1 MIAYIARRLVLG
13 VPVLFGVS
21 LLVFAMVHLV
31 PGDPVSI
38 MLGESPAATDAAALR
53 HQLGLDEPLPQQY
66 AEFLARAVRGDL
78 GTSIRSRRAVTDE
91 IADRAPP
98 TIQLTLAAVALA
110 ILLGLASGVLAAAGP
125 GPVRG
130 AAQVASLVGLS
141 LPTFWLGLLLILVVA
156 SWLRLLPVTSSGP
169 AGLVLP
175 AVTLAAPAAAVIARM
190 TRSTML
196 EALTTDFVRTA
207 RAKGLHERVVLWRH
221 VLRNSLIPV
230 IAIVGLQFGGL
241 LAGSVIVESVFAR
254 PGIGR
259 LAVQAIL
266 QRDFP
271 LVQGIVLVV
280 ATSYVLV
287 NIAVDLLYAWADPRI
302 HYR

>member
-1 MIAYIARRLVLG
+1 MLAYVARRLVLG

-38 MLGESPAATDAAALR
+38 MLGENPSATDAAVLR
-53 HQLGLDEPLPQQY
+53 RQLGLDRPLPQQY
-66 AEFLARAVRGDL
+66 AEFVVRAVRGDL
-78 GTSIRSRRAVTDE
+78 GTSIRSRRPVMEE
-91 IADRAPP
+91 IADRAPS
-98 TIQLTLAAVALA
+98 TIQLTLVAVVLALVMGVSA
-110 ILLGLASGVLAAAGP
+110 GVLAAAGAP
-125 GPVRG
+125 PFREL
-130 AAQVASLVGLS
+130 AQILSLAGLS

-156 SWLRLLPVTSSGP
+156 TWLRLLPVTASGP
-169 AGLVLP
+169 EGLVLP
-175 AVTLAAPAAAVIARM
+175 GLTLASPAAAVIARM

-196 EALTTDFVRTA
+196 ETLTTDFVRTA
-207 RAKGLHERVVLWRH
+207 RAKGLRERVVLVRH
-221 VLRNSLIPV
+221 VLRASLIPV
-230 IAIVGLQFGGL
+230 IALVGLQFGGL

-271 LVQGIVLVV
+271 LVQGVVLVV

-287 NIAVDLLYAWADPRI
+287 NIAVDLVYAWADPRI
-302 HYR
+302 RYA

>member
-1 MIAYIARRLVLG
+1 MPEKFDERFLIVRLGSLGDLVHTLPAIASLRDSFPGARIDWLVERKWAALLDEMGQDYLTIARAKGLRDADVRRRHA
-13 VPVLFGVS
+13 VPN
-21 LLVFAMVHLV
+21 
-31 PGDPVSI
+31 
-38 MLGESPAATDAAALR
+38 AL
-53 HQLGLDEPLPQQY
+53 
-66 AEFLARAVRGDL
+66 
-78 GTSIRSRRAVTDE
+78 
-91 IADRAPP
+91 
-98 TIQLTLAAVALA
+98 
-110 ILLGLASGVLAAAGP
+110 
-125 GPVRG
+125 
-130 AAQVASLVGLS
+130 
-141 LPTFWLGLLLILVVA
+141 
-156 SWLRLLPVTSSGP
+156 
-169 AGLVLP
+169 LP

>member
-1 MIAYIARRLVLG
+1 M
-13 VPVLFGVS
+13 
-21 LLVFAMVHLV
+21 
-31 PGDPVSI
+31 
-38 MLGESPAATDAAALR
+38 
-53 HQLGLDEPLPQQY
+53 
-66 AEFLARAVRGDL
+66 
-78 GTSIRSRRAVTDE
+78 TDE
-91 IADRAPP
+91 IADRAPS

-130 AAQVASLVGLS
+130 AAQVASLIGLS

-207 RAKGLHERVVLWRH
+207 RAKGLHERAVLWRH

>member
-1 MIAYIARRLVLG
+1 VIAYVARRLVLG

-38 MLGESPAATDAAALR
+38 MLGENPSATDAEVLR
-53 HQLGLDEPLPQQY
+53 HQLGLDRPLPVQY
-66 AEFLARAVRGDL
+66 LEFLGKAVRGDL
-78 GTSIRSRRAVTDE
+78 GTSIRSRRAVAEE
-91 IADRAPP
+91 IADRAPS
-98 TIQLTLAAVALA
+98 TIQLTVAAVALA
-110 ILLGLASGVLAAAGP
+110 VMLGLGAGVLAAAGP
-125 GPVRG
+125 PGLRET
-130 AAQVASLVGLS
+130 AQVLSLVGLS
-141 LPTFWLGLLLILVVA
+141 LPTFWLGLLLILIVA
-156 SWLRLLPVTSSGP
+156 TWLRLLPVTSSGP

-175 AVTLAAPAAAVIARM
+175 AITLAAPAAAVIARM

-196 EALTTDFVRTA
+196 ESLTTDFVRTA
-207 RAKGLHERVVLWRH
+207 RAKGLRERVVVGRH

-287 NIAVDLLYAWADPRI
+287 NIAIDLLYAWADPRI

>member
-1 MIAYIARRLVLG
+1 VLGYVARRLALG

-38 MLGESPAATDAAALR
+38 MLGESPSATDAEVLR
-53 HQLGLDEPLPQQY
+53 RQLGLDRPLPQQY
-66 AEFLARAVRGDL
+66 VEFVARAAQGDL
-78 GTSIRSRRAVTDE
+78 GVSIRSRRPVFDE
-91 IADRAPP
+91 IADRAPS
-98 TIQLTLAAVALA
+98 TIQLTLVAVTLA
-110 ILLGLASGVLAAAGP
+110 IVLGVTAGVLAASGP
-125 GPVRG
+125 SPLRET
-130 AAQVASLVGLS
+130 AQILSLAGLS
-141 LPTFWLGLLLILVVA
+141 LPTFWLGLLLILIVGT
-156 SWLRLLPVTSSGP
+156 WLRLLPVTASGP
-169 AGLVLP
+169 EGLVLP
-175 AVTLAAPAAAVIARM
+175 GITLASPAAAVVARM

-196 EALTTDFVRTA
+196 ETLTTDFVRTA
-207 RAKGLHERVVLWRH
+207 RAKGLGERVVLVRH
-221 VLRNSLIPV
+221 VLRASLIPV
-230 IAIVGLQFGGL
+230 VAIVGLQFGGL

-271 LVQGIVLVV
+271 LVQGVVLIV

-287 NIAVDLLYAWADPRI
+287 NIAVDLLYAWLDPRI
-302 HYR
+302 RYA

>member
-1 MIAYIARRLVLG
+1 M
-13 VPVLFGVS
+13 
-21 LLVFAMVHLV
+21 
-31 PGDPVSI
+31 
-38 MLGESPAATDAAALR
+38 
-53 HQLGLDEPLPQQY
+53 
-66 AEFLARAVRGDL
+66 
-78 GTSIRSRRAVTDE
+78 
-91 IADRAPP
+91 
-98 TIQLTLAAVALA
+98 
-110 ILLGLASGVLAAAGP
+110 
-125 GPVRG
+125 
-130 AAQVASLVGLS
+130 
-141 LPTFWLGLLLILVVA
+141 
-156 SWLRLLPVTSSGP
+156 
-169 AGLVLP
+169 
-175 AVTLAAPAAAVIARM
+175 
-190 TRSTML
+190 
-196 EALTTDFVRTA
+196 
-207 RAKGLHERVVLWRH
+207 LWRH

>member
-1 MIAYIARRLVLG
+1 MLAYVARRLVLG

-38 MLGESPAATDAAALR
+38 MLGENPSATDAAVLR
-53 HQLGLDEPLPQQY
+53 RQLGLDRPLPQQY
-66 AEFLARAVRGDL
+66 ADFVLRAARGDL
-78 GTSIRSRRAVTDE
+78 GTSIRSRRPVMEE
-91 IADRAPP
+91 IADRAPS

-110 ILLGLASGVLAAAGP
+110 LVMGVSAGVLAAAGP
-125 GPVRG
+125 SPLREL
-130 AAQVASLVGLS
+130 AQVVSLAGLS
-141 LPTFWLGLLLILVVA
+141 VPTFWLGLLLILVVA
-156 SWLRLLPVTSSGP
+156 TWLRLLPVTASGP
-169 AGLVLP
+169 EGLVLP
-175 AVTLAAPAAAVIARM
+175 ALTLASPAAAVIARM

-196 EALTTDFVRTA
+196 ETLTTDFVRTA
-207 RAKGLHERVVLWRH
+207 RAKGLRERVVLVRH
-221 VLRNSLIPV
+221 VLRASLIPV
-230 IAIVGLQFGGL
+230 IALVGLQFGGL

-271 LVQGIVLVV
+271 LVQGVVLVV
-280 ATSYVLV
+280 ATGYVLV
-287 NIAVDLLYAWADPRI
+287 NILVDLVYAWADPRI
-302 HYR
+302 RYA

>member
-1 MIAYIARRLVLG
+1 MLAYLTRRLAFG

-38 MLGESPAATDAAALR
+38 MLGESPSATDAEVLR
-53 HQLGLDEPLPQQY
+53 HQLGLDRPLPEQY
-66 AEFLARAVRGDL
+66 IEFVARAVRGDL
-78 GTSIRSRRAVTDE
+78 GTSIRSRRPVFDE
-91 IADRAPP
+91 IADRAPS
-98 TIQLTLAAVALA
+98 TIQLTVVALVLA
-110 ILLGLASGVLAAAGP
+110 IVFGVTAGLLAAAGP
-125 GPVRG
+125 SPLRELS
-130 AAQVASLVGLS
+130 QVASLIGLS

-156 SWLRLLPVTSSGP
+156 TWLRLLPVTASGP
-169 AGLVLP
+169 AGLILP
-175 AVTLAAPAAAVIARM
+175 GITLAAPAAAVIARM

-196 EALTTDFVRTA
+196 ETLTADFVRTA
-207 RAKGLHERVVLWRH
+207 RAKGLGERVVLVRH
-221 VLRNSLIPV
+221 VLRASLIPV
-230 IAIVGLQFGGL
+230 VALVGLQFGGL

-271 LVQGIVLVV
+271 LVQGIVLIV

-287 NIAVDLLYAWADPRI
+287 NIAVDLVYAWSDPRI
-302 HYR
+302 RYA

>member
-1 MIAYIARRLVLG
+1 MLAYIARRLAQG

-38 MLGESPAATDAAALR
+38 MLGENPSATDAEVLR
-53 HQLGLDEPLPQQY
+53 NQLGLDRPLPQQY
-66 AEFLARAVRGDL
+66 LEFASRALQGDL
-78 GTSIRSRRAVTDE
+78 GVSIRSRRPVFDE
-91 IADRAPP
+91 IADRAPS
-98 TIQLTLAAVALA
+98 TIQLTVAAVALA
-110 ILLGLASGVLAAAGP
+110 VLLGITAGVLAASGP
-125 GPVRG
+125 SPLRE
-130 AAQVASLVGLS
+130 AAQILSLAGLS

-156 SWLRLLPVTSSGP
+156 SWLRLLPVTASGP
-169 AGLVLP
+169 EGLVLP
-175 AVTLAAPAAAVIARM
+175 AITLASPAAAVIARM

-196 EALTTDFVRTA
+196 ETLTTDAVRTA
-207 RAKGLHERVVLWRH
+207 HAKGLPERVVLIRH
-221 VLRNSLIPV
+221 VLRASLIPV
-230 IAIVGLQFGGL
+230 VAIVGLQFGGL

-271 LVQGIVLVV
+271 LVQGVVLLVS
-280 ATSYVLV
+280 TTYVLV
-287 NIAVDLLYAWADPRI
+287 NIVVDLLYAFVDPRI
-302 HYR
+302 RYA